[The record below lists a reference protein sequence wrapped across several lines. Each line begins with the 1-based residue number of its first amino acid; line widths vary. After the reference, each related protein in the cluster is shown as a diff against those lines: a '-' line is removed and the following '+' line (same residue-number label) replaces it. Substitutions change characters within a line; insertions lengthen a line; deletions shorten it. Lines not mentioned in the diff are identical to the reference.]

1 MQGSMQNITIT
12 LPDSRFALN
21 DVNVK
26 VNSKLTLHEVKRT
39 FIIEED
45 TTDIPCAVT
54 NESPTS
60 KILSLR
66 IPPDISESFTLT
78 LKRSTVKKSENLQL
92 QFGYSV
98 QTPDGPLQ
106 CTVKQLTKLSE
117 VE

>member
-1 MQGSMQNITIT
+1 MQNITIT
-12 LPDSRFALN
+12 LPDDRFTLN
-21 DVNVK
+21 EVNVK
-26 VNSKLTLHEVKRT
+26 VNSKLTIHEAKRKFT
-39 FIIEED
+39 IEED

-60 KILSLR
+60 QILSLR

-98 QTPDGPLQ
+98 QTPNGPVQ
-106 CTVKQLTKLSE
+106 CTVTQF
-117 VE
+117 